1 MLKREMKRL
10 RLIWPNNLVFS
21 RMTQLEEELKAK
33 VLLTKLLNS
42 WLNIIS
48 SILLF
53 EATKSVFFLYL
64 SLVENGF
71 EWFLI

>member
-33 VLLTKLLNS
+33 VLLTTLLNS

>member
-1 MLKREMKRL
+1 
-10 RLIWPNNLVFS
+10 
-21 RMTQLEEELKAK
+21 MTQLEEELKAK